1 MGGKEAFVLV
11 VDDDENVL
19 SLVVTRLEMAGYNVT
34 SATDAWAEIVQ
45 AEGLKIGLII
55 TDIQMPG
62 LGTGVDAIKKLRA
75 NPRISPLMP
84 VLFMTGMRPEEA
96 EKIVP
101 LTDPKVRLIHKPI
114 DFKVM
119 QAKIKELTGLDRQ
132 L

>member
-1 MGGKEAFVLV
+1 MPNKEAFVLV

-34 SATDAWAEIVQ
+34 SAVDAWAEIVQ
-45 AEGLKIGLII
+45 AEGLKSGLII

-62 LGTGVDAIKKLRA
+62 LGTGVDAIKKLRE
-75 NPRISPLMP
+75 NPKISPSLP
-84 VLFMTGMRPEEA
+84 VIFMTGMRPEDA
-96 EKIVP
+96 QKMVP

-114 DFKVM
+114 DFKLL
-119 QAKIKELTGLDRQ
+119 QATIKELTGVDRP